1 MLTAYNL
8 RARIKFCLGHE
19 DTSVNKYR
27 DMMDMIHVDEKYFFL
42 LVVKRRSIMLHD
54 EPEPARKLKN
64 LGAFNAIQARQQL
77 RSARTVEDLVNAT
90 TEAYWEL
97 PEETL
102 NNIFLSPQ

>member
-54 EPEPARKLKN
+54 EPEPARKLKSKWHITKVMM
-64 LGAFNAIQARQQL
+64 LVAVARPRYNAAG
-77 RSARTVEDLVNAT
+77 E
-90 TEAYWEL
+90 
-97 PEETL
+97 
-102 NNIFLSPQ
+102 

>member
-54 EPEPARKLKN
+54 EPEPARKLKKHTLAQRTSRN
-64 LGAFNAIQARQQL
+64 RV
-77 RSARTVEDLVNAT
+77 ARTSLVKSIEAT
-90 TEAYWEL
+90 KENYRGMLIGKLL
-97 PEETL
+97 PA
-102 NNIFLSPQ
+102 IKSK